1 MYTRIR
7 TSEVARHT
15 DRIRTE
21 MEKLQIAIKRVG
33 ENWNDVVSQ
42 GIQTTHVNL
51 VIGACNEINSE
62 LLALSTSLEADLSRL
77 KELSKLATSTM

>member
-33 ENWNDVVSQ
+33 ENWNDVVAQ